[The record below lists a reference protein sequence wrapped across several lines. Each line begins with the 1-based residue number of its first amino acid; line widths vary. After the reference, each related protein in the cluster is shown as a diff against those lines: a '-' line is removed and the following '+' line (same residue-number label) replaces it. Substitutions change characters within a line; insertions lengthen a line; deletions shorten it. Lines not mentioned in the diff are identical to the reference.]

1 MQRSEGDR
9 LWPAWTRFA
18 CPGRSAHGAPWCGPP
33 TPSETKKSFSGGKS
47 SSYSYKFLQLEDSN
61 HMFILQDSSSC
72 SCFQVKQLWF
82 SFPNTSERGRVRKN
96 NILDMIYF
104 WCGILW
110 YTNMCIHTY
119 IYIHHGTPPIEGNIH
134 RHPPVGNTMD
144 AQVQIIHY
152 VLQSRRERER
162 KKEKEKTLWRFL
174 HHS

>member
-1 MQRSEGDR
+1 MLAAGLFCISIHPCRHSFSVQRSEGDR

-61 HMFILQDSSSC
+61 HMLILQDSSSC

-119 IYIHHGTPPIEGNIH
+119 IYIYIYITERLPSKAISTDI
-134 RHPPVGNTMD
+134 
-144 AQVQIIHY
+144 
-152 VLQSRRERER
+152 LQSA
-162 KKEKEKTLWRFL
+162 TQWMLRFK
-174 HHS
+174 